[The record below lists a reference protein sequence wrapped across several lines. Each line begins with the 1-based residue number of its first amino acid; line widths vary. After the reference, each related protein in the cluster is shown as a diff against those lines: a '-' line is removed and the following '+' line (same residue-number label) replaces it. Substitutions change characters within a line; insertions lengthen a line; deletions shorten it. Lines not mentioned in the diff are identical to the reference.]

1 MNSPALIKY
10 KSSIAY
16 LFALCIT
23 LISSCNNSNKPD
35 PEFDPG
41 KIKYSADKTQ
51 SFTNTVQPGNKN
63 APVIINNTTRSSQNN
78 TAVGL
83 NPEHGKPG
91 HRCDIAVGAPLNSAP
106 NNTTIQQNNIV
117 QQNNGV
123 QQNNSV
129 QLNNPVAATQTN
141 ATGLNPEHGK
151 PGHRCD
157 IAVGAPLNS
166 KPASTTTLQNNQVVT
181 STKKTVTAPGM
192 NPPHGEPG
200 HRCDIGVG
208 TPLSQP
214 VKSNPSPVVQTVSPI
229 VNDSANK

>member
-1 MNSPALIKY
+1 MDSPALIKY
-10 KSSIAY
+10 NSGVTY
-16 LFALCIT
+16 LLALGII

-41 KIKYSADKTQ
+41 KIKYSPDNTQ

-63 APVIINNTTRSSQNN
+63 TPVIINNTTRSSQNT
-78 TAVGL
+78 TAAGL

-106 NNTTIQQNNIV
+106 NNSTIQQNNI
-117 QQNNGV
+117 V

-166 KPASTTTLQNNQVVT
+166 KPVKPAAGQNNQVVT
-181 STKKTVTAPGM
+181 TTQKTITAPGM